1 MTNPNAGDQQSTI
14 KQIDENSADNM
25 DGYAKAQKRLSVK
38 QDDYLSFMPQM
49 DGNPLF
55 LGQKVPK
62 KVTIVEEE
70 KPKEKPRKAT
80 P

>member
-1 MTNPNAGDQQSTI
+1 
-14 KQIDENSADNM
+14 
-25 DGYAKAQKRLSVK
+25 
-38 QDDYLSFMPQM
+38 MPQM

-70 KPKEKPRKAT
+70 KPKEKPRKVT
-80 P
+80 PKKRIILKEEPVMPVMEEAYSVNYTTNQNHPSAGQLLPLI